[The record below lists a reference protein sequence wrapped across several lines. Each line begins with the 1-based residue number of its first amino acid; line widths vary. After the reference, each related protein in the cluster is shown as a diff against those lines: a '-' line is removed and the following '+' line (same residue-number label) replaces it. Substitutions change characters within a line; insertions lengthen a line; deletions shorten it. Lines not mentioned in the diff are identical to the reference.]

1 MKESRDSMS
10 SLVDHAVLRTRR
22 IPDVPEDVDFLME
35 HLNDPNMDL
44 RKPSHIRYM
53 MSNVQYKD
61 HGQSDYDAGS
71 RSDIDY
77 PSRSSKF
84 STMTEFDE

>member
-1 MKESRDSMS
+1 MKGSRDSMS
-10 SLVDHAVLRTRR
+10 SLVDNAILRTRR

-44 RKPSHIRYM
+44 RKPSYNRYLM
-53 MSNVQYKD
+53 TDVQYKGY
-61 HGQSDYDAGS
+61 GQSDYDAES

-77 PSRSSKF
+77 PSRSSRF
-84 STMTEFDE
+84 STTTEFDE